1 MFTCRVY
8 KDNCWICGDVSS
20 LTGEHK
26 VKKSHL
32 MRSLPEFPALF
43 LSDGLGKKEI
53 QGPNSRLLK
62 YNATICKACNNSR
75 TQGADRAY
83 DEFIERVHYIFGLES
98 IQDAMRTNPELPIKY
113 DLENQQQL
121 ARYFGKHLGCALAYQ
136 KLPVPKK
143 LSKFVL
149 AGGTCEGLSLQF
161 RAREDYYFNG
171 EKIYLPVTTFG
182 GAWFKP
188 PEENAKG
195 SLISAFS
202 ESWIQYVVSLDL
214 TSFESNDFVFSA
226 LLFGKGKVK
235 NFSEAEG
242 VLRGAQ

>member
-8 KDNCWICGDVSS
+8 KDSCWICGDVSS

-43 LSDGLGKKEI
+43 FSDNLEEKEV
-53 QGPNSRLLK
+53 QGANSRLLK
-62 YNATICKACNNSR
+62 FNATICKACNNSR

-83 DEFIERVHYIFGLES
+83 DEFIERVPFIFGLES
-98 IQDAMRTNPELPIKY
+98 IQDAMRTNPEVLIKFE
-113 DLENQQQL
+113 LENQQEF
-121 ARYFGKHLGCALAYQ
+121 ARYFGKHLGCALTYQ

-149 AGGTCEGLSLQF
+149 GGGICEGLSLQF
-161 RAREDYYFNG
+161 RARKDIYFNG
-171 EKIYLPVTTFG
+171 EKIDLPAITLG

-202 ESWIQYVVSLDL
+202 VNWIQYIVSLDL
-214 TSFESNDFVFSA
+214 TSFESNDYVFSA

-235 NFSEAEG
+235 KFSEAEG
-242 VLRGAQ
+242 VLRGVP